1 MNAETREFFLL
12 MLSVCKRADTSLL
25 QAYRQL
31 RELLERLCRLFTS
44 DENLQMTDLAARLTY
59 LGNSKGLNYKLLNRL
74 HTFRL
79 TSNEVLN
86 KRIKPDEDS
95 FRRDWATVITLA
107 SILFDVKLP
116 AELARLLPE
125 EVHASKTR
133 KKAVQYKRIRVCFQ
147 KSDENYLYVSPV
159 DFVAEGYLRVRYNVP
174 EVNDA
179 FADIVPH
186 LWRCAQLNLL
196 DVTVDGDGILL
207 PGFMVLEPDYLVD
220 ISSLAECYKDYGSH
234 PANYMMNKLLPVENP
249 LPLLVGNIA
258 NLFLDEW
265 IHAHAE
271 VDYITCMRKAFRMY
285 PLELASCVE
294 LNDHSVEMEFFQ
306 KCQMHFEHIRQVVK
320 EQFADPGY
328 KLDKEDAVLEP
339 SYICEALGVQGRLDY
354 MQRDMHAFI
363 EMKSGKAD
371 ENRYSRKVAPR
382 ENNRVQMLLY
392 MAVLEFSMGVSHFI
406 QHPYL
411 LYTRYPL
418 LYPAGSSWAMVKRV
432 IALRNHIVA
441 GEFEVQFHNSID
453 YTAGVIDQI
462 NPFVLNVRGLSG
474 VFWNDYLSPPIARFE
489 KAFHSLSDLER
500 RYFLA
505 LYNFIT
511 KELYTF
517 KSGDA
522 DYEGH
527 SGASSLWLSSLA
539 EKCEAGEIF
548 YDLRLVE
555 NHASDEYKA
564 YVLLEMPDYGSD
576 FHPNFRKGDVVV
588 LYERNTDTDSVT
600 NKMVFK
606 GCIEALDSR
615 QLKIRFRA
623 SQRNHSVLPASSLY
637 AVEHDFMDVSFRS
650 MYKGL
655 YSFLEANADR
665 RDLLLCQRKPR
676 FDVSY
681 AEKISQASDDFQRV
695 ALKAVAAE
703 DCFLLVGPPGTG
715 KTSRA
720 LKRMVELFYEQPSTQ
735 ILLLAYTNRAVD
747 EICKSVLSIR
757 PGVAFIRIG
766 SELSCDEAYRPY
778 LLENVIA
785 DCSKRIEVRQCI
797 TSCRVFIG
805 TVASVTAKP
814 ELFKLKQFDVAI
826 VDEATQILEPQLL
839 GILCRKSSE
848 GGNAVGKFVL
858 IGDHK
863 QLPAVVMQNEI
874 QTRVDDV
881 ALQGIGLRNL
891 RDSFFERFYRRY
903 ASDGSWTVDM
913 LCRQG
918 RMNPEVALFPNEAF
932 YEGKLLP
939 VGLPHQQGNVELSGS
954 YLSPVRNLLQ
964 LRVAFIAAKAERE
977 NTSGKTNLC
986 EAQYVARLSAEIFH
1000 CHAEEFCDKTLG
1012 VITPYRSQIAL
1023 IRNEMEKAGIPQ
1035 LKEVMVDTVERFQG
1049 SERDIIIYS
1058 FCVNHVWQLHFLSNL
1073 TEENGRL
1080 IDRKLNVALTRA
1092 RKQLFLTGDPDVL
1105 LSNPIYASLLKQIP
1119 LVQLPPL

>member
-1 MNAETREFFLL
+1 MNAETNEFFSL

-31 RELLERLCRLFTS
+31 RELLERLCRLFTN

-59 LGNSKGLNYKLLNRL
+59 LGNSRGLDYKLLNRL

-86 KRIKPDEDS
+86 KREKPQKE
-95 FRRDWATVITLA
+95 FFLRDWTSVATLA
-107 SILFDVKLP
+107 TILFETKLP
-116 AELARLLPE
+116 AEFAGLVSE
-125 EVHASKTR
+125 EKYMSKSR
-133 KKAVQYKRIRVCFQ
+133 KKAVRYKRIRVCFQ
-147 KSDENYLYVSPV
+147 ESDEEYLYVSSV
-159 DFVAEGYLRVRYNVP
+159 DFVSEGYLKVRYNVP
-174 EVNDA
+174 EVNDV

-196 DVTVDGDGILL
+196 DVTVDDDGILL
-207 PGFMVLEPDYLVD
+207 PGFIVLEPDYLVD

-234 PANYMMNKLLPVENP
+234 PANYMMNKLLLVDNP

-265 IHAHAE
+265 IHARAE
-271 VDYITCMRKAFRMY
+271 VDYIACMQKAFRMY
-285 PLELASCVE
+285 PLELASCAE
-294 LNDHSVEMEFFQ
+294 LSERSVEIDFFQ
-306 KCQMHFEHIRQVVK
+306 KCRMHFEHIRQVIK

-339 SYICEALGVQGRLDY
+339 SYICEALGIQGRLDY

-392 MAVLEFSMGVSHFI
+392 MAVLEFSMGISHVN

-453 YTAGVIDQI
+453 YTAGVMRQI
-462 NPFVLNVRGLSG
+462 NPFDLNVKGLSG
-474 VFWNDYLSPPIARFE
+474 VFWDDYLSPPIIRFE
-489 KAFHSLSDLER
+489 KALQALPDVEK

-539 EKCEAGEIF
+539 EKREAGEIF
-548 YDLRLVE
+548 YDLRMVE
-555 NHASDEYKA
+555 NHASDEHKA

-606 GCIEALDSR
+606 GCIETLDAKR
-615 QLKIRFRA
+615 LKIRFRA
-623 SQRNHSVLPASSLY
+623 SQRNHSVLPAGSLY
-637 AVEHDFMDVSFRS
+637 AVEHDFMDVSFRL

-655 YSFLEANADR
+655 HTFLEANADR
-665 RDLLLCQRKPR
+665 RDLLLCRRSPR
-676 FDVSY
+676 FDTSF
-681 AEKISQASDDFQRV
+681 AEEISRASDDFERV

-735 ILLLAYTNRAVD
+735 ILLLAYTNRAVY
-747 EICKSVLSIR
+747 EICKSVLSVH
-757 PGVAFIRIG
+757 PHVSFIRIG
-766 SELSCDEAYRPY
+766 SELSCDEAYRTY

-785 DCSKRIEVRQCI
+785 DCSKRTEVRQRI

-839 GILCRKSSE
+839 GILCRKSPE

-918 RMNPEVALFPNEAF
+918 RMNPEVALFPNKAF

-939 VGLPHQQGNVELSGS
+939 VGLPHQQGDVELPDTFV
-954 YLSPVRNLLQ
+954 SPVRSLLRH
-964 LRVAFIAAKAERE
+964 RVAFIVSKAEKE

-986 EAQYVARLSAEIFH
+986 EAQYVARLSAEIFR

-1012 VITPYRSQIAL
+1012 IIAPYRSQIAL
-1023 IRNEMEKAGIPQ
+1023 IRSEIEKTGIPQ
-1035 LKEVMVDTVERFQG
+1035 LKEVLVDTVERFQG

-1058 FCVNHVWQLHFLSNL
+1058 FCVNHVWQLRFLSNL

-1092 RKQLFLTGDPDVL
+1092 RKQLFLTGDPGVL
-1105 LSNPIYASLLKQIP
+1105 LTNPIYASLLKQIP
-1119 LVQLPPL
+1119 SVQLPPL